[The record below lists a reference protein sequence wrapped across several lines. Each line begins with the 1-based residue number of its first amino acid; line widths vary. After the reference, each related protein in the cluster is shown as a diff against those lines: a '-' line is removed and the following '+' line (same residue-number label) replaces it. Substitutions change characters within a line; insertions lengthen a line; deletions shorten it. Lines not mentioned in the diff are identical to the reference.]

1 MAISFSSAR
10 RSRGPCKMFRKGA
23 SKDKVK
29 KKGDGGGKPKPQTP
43 PPAGDDKPAVSNMK
57 TMLPIVS
64 QIDGARPR
72 EMTDK
77 LAAKVKR
84 CVRGKM
90 MPDHLTDRVTVDVQ
104 WGQARSVGAADQ
116 RRSRRNA
123 NVTYHSGD
131 ILVQCNDFHFTGN
144 LQNNTGFLKAL
155 TKKGKKTARF
165 EVIRLKRKV
174 PVDWSLLPGFTKQE
188 GMEYHQV
195 YLYNYKG
202 MQVGLDVRM
211 IEDPEMNR
219 VFVERVRDK
228 SAAAVCLG
236 FGDRIIEHSGR
247 MVTNVQDLLS
257 ALQTELNEKGWTR
270 MTVEVP
276 VSDPCRCF
284 VRNKLLVDPFGLPT
298 EGGMPPRSSPAS
310 LMTRSIWRRSCIGGG
325 TRRSE
330 SHLALILRGDA
341 RHGEK
346 DGIGQD
352 RRQGKA
358 SPCAHRWQHPS
369 ADAHADDQ
377 QIRLGHRGHCE
388 ELSRLRG
395 RHVVPQGKY
404 QHQGYQRPAVVLSVM
419 PSFLQTARNPVKS
432 TMQPTKKG

>member
-1 MAISFSSAR
+1 
-10 RSRGPCKMFRKGA
+10 MFRKGA

-72 EMTDK
+72 EKMTDK

-104 WGQARSVGAADQ
+104 WETNDQLGLLIKEDLVVHVFPGSVMQ
-116 RRSRRNA
+116 CHL
-123 NVTYHSGD
+123 HSGD
-131 ILVQCNDFHFTGN
+131 ILVQCNDFHFTEN

-284 VRNKLLVDPFGLPT
+284 VRNKLLNPFGLPT
-298 EGGMPPRSSPAS
+298 EGGMPPEIEPGLSDDAV
-310 LMTRSIWRRSCIGGG
+310 
-325 TRRSE
+325 
-330 SHLALILRGDA
+330 HLATKL
-341 RHGEK
+341 
-346 DGIGQD
+346 
-352 RRQGKA
+352 
-358 SPCAHRWQHPS
+358 HRWWNEEKRKPLAPILVETPGTAKKTESVKIADKAKLHPVPI
-369 ADAHADDQ
+369 DDS
-377 QIRLGHRGHCE
+377 IRLLTRTPMTNKFDSATGAIVKNFRVSEDVTSFPKENTSIKAINAPRRG
-388 ELSRLRG
+388 
-395 RHVVPQGKY
+395 
-404 QHQGYQRPAVVLSVM
+404 LSVM